1 MHIEKNICDNILV
14 IIINLTSQSK
24 DTLKARLN
32 LHLMGIRSGL
42 HPTKV
47 DSSRTYISPAC
58 FILNVKEKHTFCK
71 FLKGVKVLMAILQTI
86 SQCVNLKQYKISRF
100 KSHDC
105 YILMHQLM
113 PVAIRSILPKHV
125 SLPLIQFC
133 SFFINLFFK
142 VYGV

>member
-1 MHIEKNICDNILV
+1 MSNSNPSQYGWKKKKSISFSLPYWKDNLLHHNLDVMHIEKNICDNILV
-14 IIINLTSQSK
+14 IIINLTGQSK

-86 SQCVNLKQYKISRF
+86 S
-100 KSHDC
+100 
-105 YILMHQLM
+105 
-113 PVAIRSILPKHV
+113 
-125 SLPLIQFC
+125 
-133 SFFINLFFK
+133 
-142 VYGV
+142 